1 VSKNIKPPY
10 RDEKELISDL
20 KRGKES
26 AYRSLVHQ
34 FQERLIHIA
43 YGITLDREDSM
54 DIVQEVFL
62 KVYTSI
68 HTFKEDSL
76 LYAWLRRITIN
87 QSLNWKRRWKRRF
100 RWHHQSLEKKEIYD
114 SVNQQAESNHPEI
127 SYISKEQKKIL
138 EKGLNSLPENDRTA
152 LMLKELEGLSYDEI
166 ARMLDIKKGTVSSRI
181 FYARKKLKKNL
192 SNLLE
197 REESR

>member
-1 VSKNIKPPY
+1 VSKNIEPPY

-20 KRGKES
+20 KRGKET

-76 LYAWLRRITIN
+76 LYTWLRRITIN

-100 RWHHQSLEKKEIYD
+100 KWHHQSLEKKEIYD
-114 SVNQQAESNHPEI
+114 SVNQQADLNHPEI
-127 SYISKEQKKIL
+127 SYIGKEQKKIL
-138 EKGLNSLPENDRTA
+138 EKGLNSLPENARTA

-166 ARMLDIKKGTVSSRI
+166 ARMLNISKGTVSSRI
-181 FYARKKLKKNL
+181 FYARKKLKEIL